1 MKRLKTFAVISS
13 LLFFT
18 AAGVAQAEMTT
29 IYGPVYFSK
38 ANKKEHGHGHDK
50 DFKVTFTAPVPGSGV
65 IVVKNGGDA
74 GKKYRVSKAEIEL
87 NGQEVARPRDF
98 NKNADVINYN
108 VELLA
113 DNEMKIEVESCKAC
127 KIEVSVLGEKPVIRE
142 VPVPVVAPAPLPVPS
157 REFVPVQL
165 PPLP

>member
-1 MKRLKTFAVISS
+1 MKRLKTLAVISS

-38 ANKKEHGHGHDK
+38 MNKKEHGHDK

-65 IVVKNGGDA
+65 IVVKNGGEP
-74 GKKYRVSKAEIEL
+74 GKKNRVSKAEIEL
-87 NGQEVARPRDF
+87 NGQDVARPRDF
-98 NKNADVINYN
+98 NKNAEVIEYK

-113 DNEMKIEVESCKAC
+113 DNEMEIEVESCKAC
-127 KIEVSVLGEKPVIRE
+127 KIEVSVLGEKPVVRE
-142 VPVPVVAPAPLPVPS
+142 VPPPAVEPAPAPLPVPP
-157 REFVPVQL
+157 RVFVPIQTA
-165 PPLP
+165 P

>member
-1 MKRLKTFAVISS
+1 MKRLKRLAIISS

-38 ANKKEHGHGHDK
+38 ANKKEHGHDK

-65 IVVKNGGDA
+65 IVVKNGGES

-98 NKNADVINYN
+98 NKNSDVINYS

-127 KIEVSVLGEKPVIRE
+127 KIEVSVLGEKPVVRE
-142 VPVPVVAPAPLPVPS
+142 VPAPVVAPAPLPVPS
-157 REFVPVQL
+157 REFVPVVL

>member
-1 MKRLKTFAVISS
+1 MKRLKTLAVISS

-18 AAGVAQAEMTT
+18 AAGVAQAEMAT

-38 ANKKEHGHGHDK
+38 ANKKEHGHDK

-65 IVVKNGGDA
+65 IVVRNGADA
-74 GKKYRVSKAEIEL
+74 GKKYRISKVEIEL

-98 NKNADVINYN
+98 NKNADVVNYN
-108 VELLA
+108 IELLA
-113 DNEMKIEVESCKAC
+113 DNEMKIEVESCKDC
-127 KIEVSVLGEKPVIRE
+127 KIEVSVLGEKPVVRE
-142 VPVPVVAPAPLPVPS
+142 VPVPVVAPAPLPVPV
-157 REFVPVQL
+157 REL